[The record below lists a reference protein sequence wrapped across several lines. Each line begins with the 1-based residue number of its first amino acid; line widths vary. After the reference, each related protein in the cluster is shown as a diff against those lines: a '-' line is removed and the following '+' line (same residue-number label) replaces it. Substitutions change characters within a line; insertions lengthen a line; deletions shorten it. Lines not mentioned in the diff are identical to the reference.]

1 MLCQAF
7 AAKKGWDLG
16 GIFGQLG
23 VEYRAGAFCGYSAAW
38 RPAEVF
44 DGTVPNNA
52 QHVGDRKILRCR
64 DLGTISPLVAC
75 ALFDT
80 GLGK

>member
-1 MLCQAF
+1 VICQGF
-7 AAKKGWDLG
+7 AERNVTDVG

-38 RPAEVF
+38 RLAEVF
-44 DGTVPNNA
+44 DGTVPNSA
-52 QHVGDRKILRCR
+52 QHVDDRKILRCR